1 MSRSYYQRLCTP
13 LLAANEQTTA
23 EQGASAAPRIESG
36 TINGLCSVERESSLA
51 SSYCSCTAI
60 PSLPTRPEIA
70 LLYCLSVTY
79 WFATSKV
86 PRLTREPASGR
97 FGLYLFPFCDFDTKI
112 EEGEQLEAKTTT

>member
-1 MSRSYYQRLCTP
+1 MSRGYYQCLCTP
-13 LLAANEQTTA
+13 FLAANEQTTA
-23 EQGASAAPRIESG
+23 ERSKRQPRIESG

-86 PRLTREPASGR
+86 PHLKREPASGR
-97 FGLYLFPFCDFDTKI
+97 FGLYLFSFCDFDTKI
-112 EEGEQLEAKTTT
+112 EEGEQLEAEITT